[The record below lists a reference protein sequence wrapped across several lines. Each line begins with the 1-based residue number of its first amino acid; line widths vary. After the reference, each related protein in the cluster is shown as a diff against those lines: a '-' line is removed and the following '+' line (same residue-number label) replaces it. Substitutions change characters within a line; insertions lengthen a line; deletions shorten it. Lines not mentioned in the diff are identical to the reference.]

1 MGLPHLDTVKQ
12 IVQHLSKPSPPTSY
26 ACLYILRG
34 IFTPDH
40 HGRANCFSGS
50 ITLQTLLDKCLE
62 PLQGK
67 RVRANIG
74 SYYNPLPSPTYLHKY
89 NLQSL
94 SHFIMA
100 DAQLL
105 LAPFPQKPI
114 PNQLQGLIALVTGAA
129 GNIGH
134 ETAQ

>member
-1 MGLPHLDTVKQ
+1 
-12 IVQHLSKPSPPTSY
+12 
-26 ACLYILRG
+26 
-34 IFTPDH
+34 
-40 HGRANCFSGS
+40 
-50 ITLQTLLDKCLE
+50 
-62 PLQGK
+62 
-67 RVRANIG
+67 
-74 SYYNPLPSPTYLHKY
+74 
-89 NLQSL
+89 
-94 SHFIMA
+94 MA